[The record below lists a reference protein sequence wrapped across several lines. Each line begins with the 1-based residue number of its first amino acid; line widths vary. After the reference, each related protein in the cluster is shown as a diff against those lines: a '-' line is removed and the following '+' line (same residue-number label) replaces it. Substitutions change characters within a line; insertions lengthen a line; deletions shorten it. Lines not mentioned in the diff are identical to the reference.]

1 MNKNVIIPVTII
13 IAAALIGGVVLL
25 SEGNSEMKAQL
36 VASDSLRT
44 LELSVPGMSCAGCSA
59 GVEGYVSSILGV
71 KLVEARLTP
80 TKSATVIY
88 DSDVVSKEEIIKHQI
103 FDLFG
108 VKIITDEKFSGSV
121 PVTESMDGLAIPQ

>member
-25 SEGNSEMKAQL
+25 SGGNSEMNEQL

-59 GVEGYVSSILGV
+59 GVEGYVSSIPGV

-88 DSDVVSKEEIIKHQI
+88 DSDVVSKEEIIKNQI

-108 VKIITDEKFSGSV
+108 VKIITDEKFSGTV
-121 PVTESMDGLAIPQ
+121 PVTESMDRLAIPQ